1 MTASNGAL
9 SREEY
14 AAILRSSPAAM
25 VEFVIESSRMRI
37 DEISIIASWV
47 GAADSRTPTDFE
59 LDAAELTPARAA
71 FLLGWLTRESDPEQ
85 VGSDRAYAVAQFML
99 EARLSL
105 SVTMAA
111 LTMVMNYDASRA
123 YK

>member
-1 MTASNGAL
+1 
-9 SREEY
+9 
-14 AAILRSSPAAM
+14 M